1 MMVIEVC
8 CVFIGTSTTALVL
21 ASAGYLQLLYGNNIR
36 AKAVHRGEAIG
47 WVRVLKDFLLEKIL
61 AIINDEPA

>member
-47 WVRVLKDFLLEKIL
+47 
-61 AIINDEPA
+61 